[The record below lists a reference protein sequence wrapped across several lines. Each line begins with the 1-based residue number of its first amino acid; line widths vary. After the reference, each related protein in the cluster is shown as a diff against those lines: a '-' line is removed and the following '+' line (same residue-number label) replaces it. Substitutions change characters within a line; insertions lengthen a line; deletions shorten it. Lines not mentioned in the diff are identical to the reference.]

1 MQTCGSRNTREHSIR
16 THSRRDPFAE
26 PLAAFRNEG
35 GLATN
40 PAMTMTDLTNIIS
53 FGKQTI
59 VRDVSRRGKAM
70 LLRVEAKARH
80 RDTRSTNRRLV
91 LEALLRSNGRSRVE
105 FRCRPSP
112 SRRERPRAGPR
123 AGGCLM
129 APVTA
134 TKRTAACATPSL
146 HQQHTHTIPSR
157 GDLGGHRPW

>member
-80 RDTRSTNRRLV
+80 QDIRSTNRRLV
-91 LEALLRSNGRSRVE
+91 LQALFRSNGRSRAE

-112 SRRERPRAGPR
+112 SRRERPRAEPR
-123 AGGCLM
+123 VGGCLM

-146 HQQHTHTIPSR
+146 HQQHTHDPFE
-157 GDLGGHRPW
+157 GGPRRS

>member
-16 THSRRDPFAE
+16 THSRRDPLAE
-26 PLAAFRNEG
+26 PLAAFWNEG
-35 GLATN
+35 GLATK
-40 PAMTMTDLTNIIS
+40 PVMTMTDLTNIIS

-59 VRDVSRRGKAM
+59 VRDVNRRRKAM

-80 RDTRSTNRRLV
+80 QDIRSTNRRLV
-91 LEALLRSNGRSRVE
+91 LQALFRSNGRSRAE
-105 FRCRPSP
+105 FRCRPCP
-112 SRRERPRAGPR
+112 SRRERPRAEPR

-157 GDLGGHRPW
+157 GDLGGHRP